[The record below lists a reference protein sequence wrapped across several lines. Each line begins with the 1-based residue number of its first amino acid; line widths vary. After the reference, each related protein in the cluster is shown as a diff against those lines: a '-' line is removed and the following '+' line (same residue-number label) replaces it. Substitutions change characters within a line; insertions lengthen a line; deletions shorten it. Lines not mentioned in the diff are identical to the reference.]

1 MIRDFILLDLDGTII
16 DSYHST
22 LSAIEQSI
30 ADLDLPV
37 PYELYQQKEVGQMMS
52 VIERNLPHTVPFHSF
67 KSRFDSCLRRNPL
80 EGVKVTLEGKHLLS
94 VLKEQGFKL
103 VVLTNKRQDTA
114 EIICSSLFPEG
125 TFVSVVGRK
134 TLQPLKPTIQVVEEL
149 AKIGVTASQ
158 IKCMIGDSEKDKLTA
173 SILNIEYK
181 SITNVI
187 ESLPGFS

>member
-67 KSRFDSCLRRNPL
+67 KSRFDS
-80 EGVKVTLEGKHLLS
+80 
-94 VLKEQGFKL
+94 
-103 VVLTNKRQDTA
+103 
-114 EIICSSLFPEG
+114 
-125 TFVSVVGRK
+125 
-134 TLQPLKPTIQVVEEL
+134 
-149 AKIGVTASQ
+149 
-158 IKCMIGDSEKDKLTA
+158 
-173 SILNIEYK
+173 
-181 SITNVI
+181 
-187 ESLPGFS
+187 